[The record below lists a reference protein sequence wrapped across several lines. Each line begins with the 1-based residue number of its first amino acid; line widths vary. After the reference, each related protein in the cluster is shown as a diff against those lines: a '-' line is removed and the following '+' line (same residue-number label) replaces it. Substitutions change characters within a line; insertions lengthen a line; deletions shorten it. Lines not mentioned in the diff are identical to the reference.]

1 MFVSIYML
9 EQSLCANPNLND
21 KSFYAKSI
29 IFLAIFIFK
38 DNGMMKMAKVGIFI
52 FLFGFLGL
60 FLFSCSNGSGGGS
73 GDDSY
78 YAPTTPSS
86 NTGSSSN
93 NDNGEKDE
101 DNDDTEELPTN
112 YMDSPYIL
120 KVGTD
125 GSAGTEATYV
135 LFGEW
140 PQTIKAQDVEITEL
154 IDQDKHLYL
163 GSDGCKYFKMQANPH
178 INKYWSFSDGSNIVD
193 KEEYYFKVEPIKW
206 IVLTTNYNE
215 TGNALLYSEKILI
228 SGIPYDM
235 THYWLQDY
243 TEKNYIFKR
252 SSSKDKN
259 IYPSNYEYSSVRAV
273 LNGLSY
279 ISHYGNQEI
288 NSYKINSDEIKF
300 KDNGFLQNAFSFE
313 GQNLIETTYIKNDS
327 DSMKYYP
334 LDDVADGKQDG
345 TIDLRCNDTQDK
357 IFILSLSEL
366 NLIKKTES
374 ICYSDIYFTFLTSD
388 FIRASGLKLTTVYS
402 DMPKD
407 STMDWY
413 SRTPVSVKS
422 NYSIG
427 VNDDGNIIYRKGFWI
442 SNKGCIIPVAD
453 NSSGICPALTIKL
466 D

>member
-1 MFVSIYML
+1 
-9 EQSLCANPNLND
+9 
-21 KSFYAKSI
+21 
-29 IFLAIFIFK
+29 
-38 DNGMMKMAKVGIFI
+38 MMKMAKVGILI

-60 FLFSCSNGSGGGS
+60 FLFSCSNGSDGGS

-93 NDNGEKDE
+93 NGDNGEKDE
-101 DNDDTEELPTN
+101 DNDDTEELPTD

-120 KVGTD
+120 KAGTD

-140 PQTIKAQDVEITEL
+140 PQTVKAQDVEITEL

-178 INKYWSFSDGSNIVD
+178 VNKYWSFSDGSNIVD

-206 IVLTTNYNE
+206 IVLTNNYNE

-243 TEKNYIFKR
+243 SEKNYIFKR
-252 SSSKDKN
+252 SFSKDKN

-288 NSYKINSDEIKF
+288 NSYKINSYEIKF
-300 KDNGFLQNAFSFE
+300 KGNGFLQNAFSFE
-313 GQNLIETTYIKNDS
+313 GQNLIETTYVYNDS
-327 DSMKYYP
+327 NSMRYGK
-334 LDDVADGKQDG
+334 VADGEEEG
-345 TIDLRCNDTQDK
+345 TIDLRCNNTNDK
-357 IFILSLSEL
+357 IFLLSAKEL
-366 NLIKKTES
+366 IQFKKYTKYNS
-374 ICYSDIYFTFLTSD
+374 NRSASDLARANYLHSAITYF
-388 FIRASGLKLTTVYS
+388 
-402 DMPKD
+402 
-407 STMDWY
+407 
-413 SRTPVSVKS
+413 SRTPVIEKVDYLERF
-422 NYSIG
+422 N
-427 VNDDGNIIYRKGFWI
+427 NDTSKNIYFEIYLSTLKEKTVGSSHF
-442 SNKGCIIPVAD
+442 
-453 NSSGICPALTIKL
+453 SGICPALTIKL

>member
-1 MFVSIYML
+1 
-9 EQSLCANPNLND
+9 
-21 KSFYAKSI
+21 
-29 IFLAIFIFK
+29 
-38 DNGMMKMAKVGIFI
+38 MKMAKVGILI

-78 YAPTTPSS
+78 YAPITPSS

-93 NDNGEKDE
+93 NGDNGEKD
-101 DNDDTEELPTN
+101 DDDTEELPTN

-120 KVGTD
+120 KAGTD

-163 GSDGCKYFKMQANPH
+163 GSDGYKYFKMQANPY
-178 INKYWSFSDGSNIVD
+178 NNSGEYVFSDGSEI
-193 KEEYYFKVEPIKW
+193 KTGTEYYFKVEPIKW
-206 IVLTTNYNE
+206 RVVTNDYNG
-215 TGNALLYSEKILI
+215 TGNALLLSEKILVA
-228 SGIPYDM
+228 GIPYNPTFRYGWVED
-235 THYWLQDY
+235 HSDS
-243 TEKNYIFKR
+243 NYYFLR
-252 SSSKDKN
+252 SSDKDKS
-259 IYPSNYEYSSVRAV
+259 IYPPNYEYSFIRAV

-279 ISHYGNQEI
+279 ISHYGNQTIYSYKVGSYEI
-288 NSYKINSDEIKF
+288 NF
-300 KDNGFLQNAFSFE
+300 KDNGFLQNAFSSE
-313 GQNLIETTYIKNDS
+313 GQNLIETTYVKNDS

-334 LDDVADGKQDG
+334 GNSVADGKAND

-357 IFILSLSEL
+357 IFILSVSEL

-374 ICYSDIYFTFLTSD
+374 ICYTDSYFAFPTSD
-388 FIRASGLKLTTVYS
+388 FTRASGLELMRVYRN
-402 DMPKD
+402 MPRD
-407 STMDWY
+407 STMSWY
-413 SRTPVSVKS
+413 SRTPKSVRS

-427 VNDDGNIIYRKGFWI
+427 VDDDGNNIYRKGFWI
-442 SNKGCIIPVAD
+442 SNVGSAIHVTS
-453 NSSGICPALTIKL
+453 NSTGICPALTIKL